1 MLFFHKRSKTPDPQ
15 EEKMSNPWEED
26 RKFYQSTIEK
36 LTANK
41 TLIYADLGSAV
52 ARQAKDDPTVLS
64 PYPTQAA
71 ALNDIKQE
79 TEMLR
84 KRIAQAESVIQ
95 HRDVS
100 WTEICQCGTYCT
112 RSAKFCPN
120 CSRPVFRNNTESAIS
135 NADPSQ
141 RKDHHRKSIHRALT
155 GLQSL
160 PAIPASR
167 AAVESSRHFAYES
180 AVHILSG
187 ETNICYSPVSL
198 EMALLIAMQGAG
210 GNTLTQLQKALAC
223 KALSEQ
229 DLASIYRSI
238 VGRREGESQFD
249 AANSLWIPQILH
261 VNNEYI
267 DATKRLYDTQV
278 KQVKKFDKET
288 NIAINN
294 WIKEETRSLLNP
306 KLVIPSSTQLVII
319 NTLYADGRWS
329 SPFRDT
335 KQAEFHS
342 LGEQTTI
349 IDFMDKTFDIDGH
362 EDDPVAYAKG
372 NGWQRVDI
380 AFDNGGCMKILLPDD
395 NMQFRRLRAKAPK
408 LREAFNAS
416 PTVRKDAIIRVQL
429 PKFDIDGFFGDEMIQ
444 TLESMGITDA
454 FNQRKADFSALSDA
468 PLFISK
474 ILQGTHIEVA
484 EEGAKAAAYTA
495 IMMEPSCSAPR
506 PVERIDFIVDH
517 PFLFELD
524 SPDGLPLFIGSV
536 TKL

>member
-1 MLFFHKRSKTPDPQ
+1 M
-15 EEKMSNPWEED
+15 
-26 RKFYQSTIEK
+26 
-36 LTANK
+36 
-41 TLIYADLGSAV
+41 
-52 ARQAKDDPTVLS
+52 
-64 PYPTQAA
+64 
-71 ALNDIKQE
+71 
-79 TEMLR
+79 
-84 KRIAQAESVIQ
+84 
-95 HRDVS
+95 
-100 WTEICQCGTYCT
+100 
-112 RSAKFCPN
+112 
-120 CSRPVFRNNTESAIS
+120 
-135 NADPSQ
+135 
-141 RKDHHRKSIHRALT
+141 
-155 GLQSL
+155 
-160 PAIPASR
+160 
-167 AAVESSRHFAYES
+167 ESSRHFAYES

-210 GNTLTQLQKALAC
+210 GNTLTQLQRALAC

-261 VNNEYI
+261 VNSEYI
-267 DATKRLYDTQV
+267 DVTKRLYDTQV

-288 NIAINN
+288 NTAINN

-329 SPFRDT
+329 SPFEDT

-342 LGEQTTI
+342 LKKQTTVV
-349 IDFMDKTFDIDGH
+349 DFMDKTFDIDGYA
-362 EDDPVAYAKG
+362 DDTAAYAKG
-372 NGWQRVDI
+372 DGWQRADL

-395 NMQFRRLRAKAPK
+395 DMRFRKLRAKASK
-408 LREAFNAS
+408 LWEAFNAS

-429 PKFDIDGFFGDEMIQ
+429 PKFDIDGFYEMIQ

-495 IMMEPSCSAPR
+495 IMMEPVCSAPR

-536 TKL
+536 TEL

>member
-1 MLFFHKRSKTPDPQ
+1 MLFFRKRSTTPDPQ
-15 EEKMSNPWEED
+15 EEKIPKPWEED

-36 LTANK
+36 LTADK
-41 TLIYADLGSAV
+41 ALIYADLGSAV
-52 ARQAKDDPTVLS
+52 ARQAKDDPTILL

-71 ALNDIKQE
+71 ALNDIERE
-79 TEMLR
+79 TEVLK
-84 KRIAQAESVIQ
+84 KRIAQAESTI
-95 HRDVS
+95 RYGGDS
-100 WTEICQCGTYCT
+100 WTKICSCGARCPQ
-112 RSAKFCPN
+112 SAEFC
-120 CSRPVFRNNTESAIS
+120 CVCGAR
-135 NADPSQ
+135 
-141 RKDHHRKSIHRALT
+141 IHRSDTNETADDASGSRRDDNRRASTDLR
-155 GLQSL
+155 GL
-160 PAIPASR
+160 PAIPASH
-167 AAVESSRHFAYES
+167 AAVDSSRHFAYES

-210 GNTLTQLQKALAC
+210 GNTLTQLQRALAC

-261 VNNEYI
+261 VNSEYI
-267 DATKRLYDTQV
+267 DVTKRLYDTQV

-288 NIAINN
+288 NTAINN

-329 SPFRDT
+329 SPFEDT

-342 LGEQTTI
+342 LKKQTTVV
-349 IDFMDKTFDIDGH
+349 DFMDKTFDIDGY

-372 NGWQRVDI
+372 DGWQRADL

-395 NMQFRRLRAKAPK
+395 DMRFRRLRAKASK
-408 LREAFNAS
+408 LWEAFNAS
-416 PTVRKDAIIRVQL
+416 PTVREDAIIRVQL
-429 PKFDIDGFFGDEMIQ
+429 PKFDIDGFYEMIQ

-454 FNQRKADFSALSDA
+454 FNQRKADFSALSDV

-495 IMMEPSCSAPR
+495 IMMEPVCSAPR

-536 TKL
+536 TEL

>member
-1 MLFFHKRSKTPDPQ
+1 MLFFHKRSKTPDSW
-15 EEKMSNPWEED
+15 EKEKKSC
-26 RKFYQSTIEK
+26 QSTIEK

-41 TLIYADLGSAV
+41 AFIYADLGSAV

-71 ALNDIKQE
+71 ALNDIEQE
-79 TEMLR
+79 TITLR
-84 KRIAQAESVIQ
+84 QRIAQMESVIQ
-95 HRDVS
+95 HKTIS
-100 WTEICQCGTYCT
+100 WTEICQCGAV
-112 RSAKFCPN
+112 RPQSAPFCPTCGRLILQN
-120 CSRPVFRNNTESAIS
+120 DADDAINDADLPETED
-135 NADPSQ
+135 NHW
-141 RKDHHRKSIHRALT
+141 KNDHRTLT

-160 PAIPASR
+160 PAIPATR

-210 GNTLTQLQKALAC
+210 GNTLTQLQRALAC

-238 VGRREGESQFD
+238 VGRRKGKSQFD
-249 AANSLWIPQILH
+249 AANSLWIPQTFQ
-261 VNNEYI
+261 VNRGYI
-267 DATKRLYDTQV
+267 HTTKRLYDAQV
-278 KQVKKFDKET
+278 KQVKGFNEKT
-288 NIAINN
+288 NTAINN

-306 KLVIPSSTQLVII
+306 ELVIPSSTKLVII

-329 SPFRDT
+329 SPFEDT

-342 LGEQTTI
+342 LRGQTTI
-349 IDFMDKTFDIDGH
+349 IDFMDKTFDIDGY
-362 EDDPVAYAKG
+362 EDDPVTYAKG
-372 NGWQRVDI
+372 DGWQRANL
-380 AFDNGGCMKILLPDD
+380 AFENGGCMKILLPDD
-395 NMQFRRLRAKAPK
+395 DTRFRRLRAEASK
-408 LREAFNAS
+408 LRGALNAS
-416 PTVRKDAIIRVQL
+416 PTVRKDAVIHVQL
-429 PKFDIDGFFGDEMIQ
+429 PKFDIDGFFDDEMIQ
-444 TLESMGITDA
+444 TLKSMGITDA
-454 FNQRKADFSALSDA
+454 FNQRKADFSALSDT

-484 EEGAKAAAYTA
+484 EEGAKAAAYTVMTPYAA
-495 IMMEPSCSAPR
+495 ICPSPK

-524 SPDGLPLFIGSV
+524 SPDGMPLFIGSV

>member
-1 MLFFHKRSKTPDPQ
+1 MLFFRKRSTTPDSQ

-41 TLIYADLGSAV
+41 ALIYADLGSAI
-52 ARQAKDDPTVLS
+52 ARQAKNDPTILL

-71 ALNDIKQE
+71 ALNDIERE
-79 TEMLR
+79 TEVLK
-84 KRIAQAESVIQ
+84 KRIAQAESTIRYGGDSWTKICSCGARCPQLAEFCCVCGARI
-95 HRDVS
+95 HRSDTNETADDVS
-100 WTEICQCGTYCT
+100 G
-112 RSAKFCPN
+112 
-120 CSRPVFRNNTESAIS
+120 SRRGDNRRESTVL
-135 NADPSQ
+135 
-141 RKDHHRKSIHRALT
+141 R
-155 GLQSL
+155 GL
-160 PAIPASR
+160 PAIPASH
-167 AAVESSRHFAYES
+167 AAVDSSRHFAYES
-180 AVHILSG
+180 AIHILSD

-198 EMALLIAMQGAG
+198 EMALLIAMQGAQ
-210 GNTLTQLQKALAC
+210 GNTLAQLQRALAC

-229 DLASIYRSI
+229 DLASIYQSI
-238 VGRREGESQFD
+238 VGKHEGKSQFD
-249 AANSLWIPQILH
+249 AANSLWIPQNLR
-261 VNNEYI
+261 VNSKYI

-278 KQVKKFDKET
+278 KQVKEFDEET
-288 NIAINN
+288 NTAINN

-306 KLVIPSSTQLVII
+306 GIAVPRDAIFVII

-329 SPFRDT
+329 SPFEDT

-342 LGEQTTI
+342 LKEQTTI

-362 EDDPVAYAKG
+362 EDDPVAYTKG
-372 NGWQRVDI
+372 DGWQRADL

-395 NMQFRRLRAKAPK
+395 NTRFRRLRAKASK
-408 LREAFNAS
+408 LREAFNTS
-416 PTVRKDAIIRVQL
+416 PTVQKDAVLRVQL
-429 PKFDIDGFFGDEMIQ
+429 PKFDIDGFFGDEIIQ

-454 FNQRKADFSALSDA
+454 FNQGKADFSALSDT

-495 IMMEPSCSAPR
+495 IMMEATCSMPR

-536 TKL
+536 TEL

>member
-1 MLFFHKRSKTPDPQ
+1 MLFFRKRSKTPDPQ
-15 EEKMSNPWEED
+15 EGKMSKQWEEE
-26 RKFYQSTIEK
+26 KKSYQSTIEK
-36 LTANK
+36 LVARK
-41 TLIYADLGSAV
+41 ADIYAHLGA
-52 ARQAKDDPTVLS
+52 AIAYQAKDDPAVLL
-64 PYPTQAA
+64 PYPIQAA
-71 ALNDIKQE
+71 ALNDIEQK
-79 TEMLR
+79 TEAFR
-84 KRIAQAESVIQ
+84 KRMAQAESIIQ
-95 HRDVS
+95 HEEVP
-100 WTEICQCGTYCT
+100 WTEICSCGARCPQSAGFCCVCGAPIH
-112 RSAKFCPN
+112 RSDTNKTADDVSSLK
-120 CSRPVFRNNTESAIS
+120 SAG
-135 NADPSQ
+135 N
-141 RKDHHRKSIHRALT
+141 RALT

-160 PAIPASR
+160 PAIPATR
-167 AAVESSRHFAYES
+167 AAMESSRHFAYES
-180 AVHILSG
+180 AIHILAS
-187 ETNICYSPVSL
+187 ESNICYSPVSL

-210 GNTLTQLQKALAC
+210 GNTLAQLQRVLAC
-223 KALSEQ
+223 TALSEQ

-261 VNNEYI
+261 VNSEYI

-288 NIAINN
+288 NTAINN

-306 KLVIPSSTQLVII
+306 RLVIPSSTQLVII

-329 SPFRDT
+329 SPFEDT

-342 LGEQTTI
+342 LKKQTTVV
-349 IDFMDKTFDIDGH
+349 DFMDKTFDIDGYA
-362 EDDPVAYAKG
+362 DDTAAYAKG
-372 NGWQRVDI
+372 DGWQRADL

-395 NMQFRRLRAKAPK
+395 DMRFRKLRAKASK
-408 LREAFNAS
+408 LWEAFNAS

-429 PKFDIDGFFGDEMIQ
+429 PKFDIDGFYEMIQ

-495 IMMEPSCSAPR
+495 IMMEPVCSAPR

>member
-1 MLFFHKRSKTPDPQ
+1 MLFFRKRSTTPDPQ
-15 EEKMSNPWEED
+15 EEKIPKPWEED

-36 LTANK
+36 LTADK
-41 TLIYADLGSAV
+41 ALIYADLGSAV
-52 ARQAKDDPTVLS
+52 ARQAKDDPTILL

-71 ALNDIKQE
+71 ALNDIERE
-79 TEMLR
+79 TEVLK
-84 KRIAQAESVIQ
+84 KRIAQAESTIRYGGDSWTKICSCGARCPQSAEFCCVCGAPV
-95 HRDVS
+95 HRSDTNDTADDVS
-100 WTEICQCGTYCT
+100 G
-112 RSAKFCPN
+112 
-120 CSRPVFRNNTESAIS
+120 SRRGDNRRES
-135 NADPSQ
+135 
-141 RKDHHRKSIHRALT
+141 T
-155 GLQSL
+155 GLRGL
-160 PAIPASR
+160 PAIPASH
-167 AAVESSRHFAYES
+167 AAVDSSRHFAYES
-180 AVHILSG
+180 AIHILVS
-187 ETNICYSPVSL
+187 ESNICYSPVSL
-198 EMALLIAMQGAG
+198 EMALLIAMQGTR
-210 GNTLTQLQKALAC
+210 GNTLAQLQRALAC
-223 KALSEQ
+223 TTLNER
-229 DLASIYRSI
+229 DLTSIYQSI

-261 VNNEYI
+261 VNSEYI

-278 KQVKKFDKET
+278 KQVKEFDEET
-288 NIAINN
+288 NAAINN

-306 KLVIPSSTQLVII
+306 GIDIPRDTIFVII

-329 SPFRDT
+329 SPFEDT

-342 LGEQTTI
+342 LKKQTTI
-349 IDFMDKTFDIDGH
+349 IDFMDKTFDIDGY

-372 NGWQRVDI
+372 DVWQRADL

-395 NMQFRRLRAKAPK
+395 DTQFRRLRAKASK

-416 PTVRKDAIIRVQL
+416 PTVQKDAVIHVQL
-429 PKFDIDGFFGDEMIQ
+429 PKFDIDGFFGDEIIQ

-454 FNQRKADFSALSDA
+454 FNQGKADFSALSDT

-495 IMMEPSCSAPR
+495 IMMEAACAMPR

-536 TKL
+536 TEL